1 MKENAIP
8 NFEKKIY
15 EKLDFTNEIC
25 RILLKY
31 NNDGL
36 EHPYFK
42 LNEVKSL
49 LKTIEYPYNYGGEN
63 SHGFL
68 LRKYNEFEFRLSFII
83 KHNNALPYFN
93 IFKNNEFF
101 GPKVTNLYWLLNEL
115 PYDESLLNQ
124 NFNINTLEDLK
135 NYILDL
141 VALCHKF
148 IDEYIKEID
157 ARNVTE

>member
-1 MKENAIP
+1 MTDKIIP

-25 RILLKY
+25 RIRLKY

-68 LRKYNEFEFRLSFII
+68 LRSYDDFEFRLSFII
-83 KHNNALPYFN
+83 KYNNALPYFN
-93 IFKNNEFF
+93 IFKKNKFF
-101 GPKVTNLYWLLNEL
+101 GPKVTNMYSLLNYL
-115 PYDESLLNQ
+115 PYDESLLNK

-135 NYILDL
+135 NYIKDMIE
-141 VALCHKF
+141 LCDEF
-148 IDEYIKEID
+148 ISEYIKEIELG
-157 ARNVTE
+157 NVID